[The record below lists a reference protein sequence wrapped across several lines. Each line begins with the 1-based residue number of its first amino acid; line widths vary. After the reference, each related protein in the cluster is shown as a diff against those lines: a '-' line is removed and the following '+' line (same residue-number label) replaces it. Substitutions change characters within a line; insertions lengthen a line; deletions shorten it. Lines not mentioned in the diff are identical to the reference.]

1 MNNHQKRLLIGFFI
15 AVGVLTALF
24 LLLEKTPLAITAYCF
39 SLLAPAVF
47 FGMLWQVA
55 SGNKGNY
62 ITNAAF
68 PLCMYPYCLCNL
80 AICGSFTLLD
90 QFLWSIPVGWFI
102 FVHIVLIAFFAWRFL
117 TLDAGREEIERIGK
131 NVRLKT
137 VNWKMIAADVESLKN
152 AAPNIYHQDLQ
163 NVIDAIR
170 YADPVSCEELANLDD
185 EIKDNITM
193 LEIKLRENKDD
204 EIKMLCLKIQRQI
217 KERNT
222 KSKILK

>member
-47 FGMLWQVA
+47 FGMLGKVA
-55 SGNKGNY
+55 SGTKRNY

-80 AICGSFTLLD
+80 AVCGSFTLLD

-102 FVHIVLIAFFAWRFL
+102 FIHIVLIAFFAWRFL
-117 TLDAGREEIERIGK
+117 TLDAGQEEIERIEK

-137 VNWKMIAADVESLKN
+137 LNWKMIAADVESLKN
-152 AAPNIYHQDLQ
+152 AVPNIYHQDLQ

-170 YADPVSCEELANLDD
+170 YADPMSCEELANL
-185 EIKDNITM
+185 
-193 LEIKLRENKDD
+193 DD